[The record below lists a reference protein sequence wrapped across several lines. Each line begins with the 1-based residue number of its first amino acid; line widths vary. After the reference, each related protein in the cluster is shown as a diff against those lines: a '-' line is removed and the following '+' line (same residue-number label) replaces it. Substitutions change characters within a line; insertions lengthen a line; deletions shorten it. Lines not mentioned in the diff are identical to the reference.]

1 MGWRKTVSRKFN
13 NKSITHIDGAMLL
26 VKFHKSA
33 WIRLIIAAGARSGG
47 VSGRGRG
54 FIGMP

>member
-13 NKSITHIDGAMLL
+13 NKSITYIDGAVLL
-26 VKFHKSA
+26 AKSA
-33 WIRLIIAAGARSGG
+33 WIRLIIAVGTRSGG
-47 VSGRGRG
+47 VSGRGGG